1 MALIKGGV
9 SVKLTVLGK
18 LLQKHNALFITCYCH
33 FKVTRYITILLS
45 LNCKA
50 LHYFYITFYITFTL
64 LLHYFRQNKRKYGLE
79 YEGNIQSISATDR
92 LK

>member
-1 MALIKGGV
+1 MLASMALIKGGA

-18 LLQKHNALFITCYCH
+18 LLQKRNALFITCYCH
-33 FKVTRYITILLS
+33 FKVISYITILLS
-45 LNCKA
+45 LNCKG
-50 LHYFYITFYITFTL
+50 ITL